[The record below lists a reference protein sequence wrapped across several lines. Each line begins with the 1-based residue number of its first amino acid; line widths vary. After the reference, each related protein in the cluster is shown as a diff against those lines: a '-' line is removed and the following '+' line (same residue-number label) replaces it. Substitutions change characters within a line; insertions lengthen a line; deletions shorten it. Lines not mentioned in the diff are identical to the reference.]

1 MGNLEASEDL
11 VDEELDVVVREGL
24 LSDDVGEVSS
34 HQVGDEVDILEVLVG
49 SSWSEHVQQTH
60 HLGGG
65 GGGGG
70 GGTRLM
76 YRL

>member
-1 MGNLEASEDL
+1 MGDLEASEDL

-49 SSWSEHVQQTH
+49 GSWSEYIQQTH
-60 HLGGG
+60 HLGERRGG
-65 GGGGG
+65 EG
-70 GGTRLM
+70 RD
-76 YRL
+76 